1 MTKDNKDTGNYY
13 IDPLKGDMAIKTGQA
28 NKGIFAEIG
37 VGALIGLGVFIGKL
51 LFDNKANSIVI
62 NTENRRDESDIRN
75 HNRHG
80 YQIRKRNHARSR

>member
-1 MTKDNKDTGNYY
+1 MYKNKLQIN
-13 IDPLKGDMAIKTGQA
+13 PLGDLPENSYN
-28 NKGIFAEIG
+28 NKGLLAEIG

>member
-37 VGALIGLGVFIGKL
+37 VGALIGLGVYIGKL
-51 LFDNKANSIVI
+51 LFDKPQNQVVI
-62 NTENRRDESDIRN
+62 QTSDTSSRRN

-80 YQIRKRNHARSR
+80 YGIRKRKKLE